1 MNMQVDVYSKSGQK
15 TGRTIDLPEN
25 IFGIEPNEHVVY
37 LAVKAF
43 RANQRQGTHM
53 TKNRK
58 LVRGG
63 GKKPWKQKGRGV
75 ARAGTIRSP
84 LWVGGGRVFGPVPHD
99 YDQKVNKKVS
109 RLARKS
115 VLAGKAKDGELMI
128 VEDFTIESGKTKDL
142 AAVLKSFAAENIKAL
157 VLVAK
162 PDKMMLQAGRNIPT
176 LNVQIAPNASVY
188 DLIDCKKL
196 FIQESAIDEIAGVLA

>member
-1 MNMQVDVYSKSGQK
+1 MQVEIYSKTGEK
-15 TGRTIDLPEN
+15 TGRTVDLPEN

-43 RANQRQGTHM
+43 QANQRQGTHM

-99 YDQKVNKKVS
+99 YDQKVNKKTS

-115 VLAGKAKDGELMI
+115 VLSSKVKDGQI
-128 VEDFTIESGKTKDL
+128 TVVEDFTVDSGKTKDMT
-142 AAVLKSFAAENIKAL
+142 AVLKSFAAENVKAL
-157 VLVAK
+157 VLLAK
-162 PDKMMLQAGRNIPT
+162 QDKMMLQAGRNIPT
-176 LNVQIAPNASVY
+176 LNLQVAPNASVY
-188 DLIDCKKL
+188 ELMDCKKL
-196 FIQESAIDEIAGVLA
+196 FIQESAIEGIAGVLA

>member
-1 MNMQVDVYSKSGQK
+1 MQVDVYSKTGEK
-15 TGRTIDLPEN
+15 TGRTVDLPDD
-25 IFGIEPNEHVVY
+25 IFGIKPNEHVVY
-37 LAVKAF
+37 LAVKAYQ
-43 RANQRQGTHM
+43 ANQRQGTHM

-99 YDQKVNKKVS
+99 YDQKVNKKTS

-115 VLAGKAKDGELMI
+115 VLSSKVKDGQVTV
-128 VEDFTIESGKTKDL
+128 VEDFMIDSGKTKDMT
-142 AAVLKSFAAENIKAL
+142 AILKSFTADKVKSL
-157 VLVAK
+157 VLVPK
-162 PDKMMLQAGRNIPT
+162 HDNMTLQAGRN
-176 LNVQIAPNASVY
+176 LAKLHVQVAPNASVY
-188 DLIDCKKL
+188 ELMDCKKL
-196 FIQESAIDEIAGVLA
+196 FIQESAVAGIAGVLA

>member
-1 MNMQVDVYSKSGQK
+1 MLIDVYTKTGEK
-15 TGRTIDLPEN
+15 TGRSVDLPDN
-25 IFGIEPNEHVVY
+25 VFAVEPNEHVVY
-37 LAVKAF
+37 LAVKAYQ
-43 RANQRQGTHM
+43 ANQRQGTHM

-99 YDQKVNKKVS
+99 YDQKVNKKAS

-115 VLAGKAKDGELMI
+115 VLSSKAKDGQLTV
-128 VEDFTIESGKTKDL
+128 VEDFTVESGKTKDL
-142 AAVLKSFAAENIKAL
+142 VAILKSFSADQVKSL
-157 VLVAK
+157 VLLPK
-162 PDKMMLQAGRNIPT
+162 QDKMVLQAGRNIAT
-176 LNVQIAPNASVY
+176 LHVQIAPSASVY
-188 DLIDCKKL
+188 ELMNCKKL
-196 FIQESAIDEIAGVLA
+196 FIQESAIAGIAGVLA

>member
-1 MNMQVDVYSKSGQK
+1 MQVDVYTKDGQKSG
-15 TGRTIDLPEN
+15 RTVELPDG

-37 LAVKAF
+37 LAVKAHQ
-43 RANQRQGTHM
+43 ANQRQGTHK

-99 YDQKVNKKVS
+99 YDQKVNKKTS

-115 VLAGKAKDGELMI
+115 VLSSKVKDGQVTV
-128 VEDFTIESGKTKDL
+128 VEDFTVESGKTKDMV
-142 AAVLKSFAAENIKAL
+142 AILKSFTADNVKSL
-157 VLVAK
+157 VLLPKA
-162 PDKMMLQAGRNIPT
+162 DEMLLRAGRNIPR
-176 LNVQIAPNASVY
+176 LNMQVAPSASVY
-188 DLIDCKKL
+188 DLLNCKKL
-196 FIQESAIDEIAGVLA
+196 FIQESAIAGIAGVLAA

>member
-1 MNMQVDVYSKSGQK
+1 MQVDVYTKDGQKSG
-15 TGRTIDLPEN
+15 RSVELPDN

-37 LAVKAF
+37 LAVKAYQ
-43 RANQRQGTHM
+43 ANQRQGTHK

-99 YDQKVNKKVS
+99 YDQKVNKKTS

-115 VLAGKAKDGELMI
+115 VLSSKAKDGQLTV
-128 VEDFTIESGKTKDL
+128 VEDFTVESGRTKDMV
-142 AAVLKSFAAENIKAL
+142 AILKSFAADEVKTL
-157 VLVAK
+157 FLLPKQDEMVLR
-162 PDKMMLQAGRNIPT
+162 AGRNIST
-176 LNVQIAPNASVY
+176 LNVQVAPAVSVY
-188 DLIDCKKL
+188 ELLNCKKL
-196 FIQESAIDEIAGVLA
+196 FIQESAIAGIAGVLAA

>member
-1 MNMQVDVYSKSGQK
+1 MQVDVYTKDGQK
-15 TGRTIDLPEN
+15 SGRTIELPDGV
-25 IFGIEPNEHVVY
+25 FGIEPNEHVVY
-37 LAVKAF
+37 LAVKAY

-75 ARAGTIRSP
+75 ARAGTTRSP

-99 YDQKVNKKVS
+99 YDQKINKKTS

-115 VLAGKAKDGELMI
+115 VLSSKAKDGQLTV
-128 VEDFTIESGKTKDL
+128 VEDFTVESGRTKDIV
-142 AAVLKSFAAENIKAL
+142 AVLKNFAADNVKAL
-157 VLVAK
+157 FLLPKQDA
-162 PDKMMLQAGRNIPT
+162 MLLRAGRNLPR
-176 LNVQIAPNASVY
+176 LNVKIAPSASVY
-188 DLIDCKKL
+188 DLLDCKKL
-196 FIQESAIDEIAGVLA
+196 FIQESAIAGIAGVLAA

>member
-1 MNMQVDVYSKSGQK
+1 MQADIYTKSGQK
-15 TGRTIDLPEN
+15 TGRTVELPDN

-37 LAVKAF
+37 LAVKAYQ
-43 RANQRQGTHM
+43 ANQRQGTHM

-99 YDQKVNKKVS
+99 YDQKVNKKTS

-115 VLAGKAKDGELMI
+115 VLSSKVKDGQI
-128 VEDFTIESGKTKDL
+128 TVVEDFTVESGKTKDMV
-142 AAVLKSFAAENIKAL
+142 AILKSFSADGVKSL
-157 VLVAK
+157 VLLPK
-162 PDKMMLQAGRNIPT
+162 QDKMVLQAGRNIPT
-176 LNVQIAPNASVY
+176 LSVQIAPSASVY
-188 DLIDCKKL
+188 ELLDCKKL
-196 FIQESAIDEIAGVLA
+196 LIQESAIAGIAGVLA

>member
-1 MNMQVDVYSKSGQK
+1 
-15 TGRTIDLPEN
+15 
-25 IFGIEPNEHVVY
+25 
-37 LAVKAF
+37 
-43 RANQRQGTHM
+43 M

-99 YDQKVNKKVS
+99 YDQKVNKKAS

-115 VLAGKAKDGELMI
+115 VLSSKIKEGQVTV
-128 VEDFTIESGKTKDL
+128 VEDFSVESGKTKDMI
-142 AAVLKSFAAENIKAL
+142 AILKSFDADRVKAL
-157 VLVAK
+157 VLLSK
-162 PDKMMLQAGRNIPT
+162 QDKMVLQAGRNLPK
-176 LNVQIAPNASVY
+176 LNLQLAPNASVY
-188 DLIDCKKL
+188 ELMDCKKL
-196 FIQESAIDEIAGVLA
+196 FIQEGAIAGIAGVLA

>member
-1 MNMQVDVYSKSGQK
+1 MQVDVYTKTGKK
-15 TGRTIDLPEN
+15 TGRTVELPDAVFS
-25 IFGIEPNEHVVY
+25 IAPNEHVVY
-37 LAVKAF
+37 LAVKAY

-53 TKNRK
+53 TKTRK

-99 YDQKVNKKVS
+99 YDQKVNKKAS

-115 VLAGKAKDGELMI
+115 VLSSKTKEGQLTV
-128 VEDFTIESGKTKDL
+128 VEDFTVESGKTRDMV
-142 AAVLKSFAAENIKAL
+142 AILKSFAA
-157 VLVAK
+157 
-162 PDKMMLQAGRNIPT
+162 DKVKSLMLLPKQDNMVLQAGRNIPT
-176 LNVQIAPNASVY
+176 LHVQVAPTASVY
-188 DLIDCKKL
+188 ELMDCKKL
-196 FIQESAIDEIAGVLA
+196 FIQESAIAGIAGVLA

>member
-1 MNMQVDVYSKSGQK
+1 MQVDIYTKDGQKSG
-15 TGRTIDLPEN
+15 RTVELPDTV
-25 IFGIEPNEHVVY
+25 FGIEPNEHVVY

-43 RANQRQGTHM
+43 LANQRQGTHM

-99 YDQKVNKKVS
+99 YDQKVNKKTS

-115 VLAGKAKDGELMI
+115 VLSSKAKEGQLTVI
-128 VEDFTIESGKTKDL
+128 EDFTVESGKTKDM
-142 AAVLKSFAAENIKAL
+142 AAILKSFAADQVKAL
-157 VLVAK
+157 VLLSKQDA
-162 PDKMMLQAGRNIPT
+162 MLSRAVRNIPT
-176 LNVQIAPNASVY
+176 LNVQVAPSASVY
-188 DLIDCKKL
+188 DLLDCKKL
-196 FIQESAIDEIAGVLA
+196 FIQESAIAGIAGVLAA